1 MRTSVRLPP
10 ERQSSGLQPDN
21 LAGPFLVPQSPPPII
36 CASFV
41 LDDFAQRVARHPRRT
56 AQACVRLPPC
66 CFFCVLLPQH
76 HLHSQVRVCRSDR
89 EARHVRGC
97 SLLLLRLWINHR
109 VEEVT
114 EHLQV
119 GSSRTAS
126 QYAGLS
132 KKTAPASAAERSSL
146 RTMVARL
153 GASYFEKCMNEVAR
167 DSVWV
172 SPSEV
177 HQTVLLRWRASA
189 HGRWAACWVRRRPGH
204 PFAPC
209 CTGPS
214 PFHTWRTRSSALH
227 SPTTQVRRQ

>member
-10 ERQSSGLQPDN
+10 ERQPSGLQPDN
-21 LAGPFLVPQSPPPII
+21 LAGPFLVPQAPPPPIS
-36 CASFV
+36 ARSFV

-89 EARHVRGC
+89 KARHVRGC

-119 GSSRTAS
+119 GSSRQQVSTPGFPKR
-126 QYAGLS
+126 QHQR
-132 KKTAPASAAERSSL
+132 APRS
-146 RTMVARL
+146 
-153 GASYFEKCMNEVAR
+153 
-167 DSVWV
+167 
-172 SPSEV
+172 
-177 HQTVLLRWRASA
+177 VLLFGPCWRGLERVIS
-189 HGRWAACWVRRRPGH
+189 RS
-204 PFAPC
+204 
-209 CTGPS
+209 GP
-214 PFHTWRTRSSALH
+214 
-227 SPTTQVRRQ
+227 